1 MRYKKQFYENAFNI
15 ISVELPS
22 IEGLL
27 KETQFRH
34 SALKSE
40 KNNLRREMLG
50 IKSGD
55 FRRKNAKKGEL
66 SYPKFFSNFRVLYLG
81 PCLEKD

>member
-40 KNNLRREMLG
+40 KKKLRREIFG
-50 IKSGD
+50 IKWRFSSEK
-55 FRRKNAKKGEL
+55 RQKGGL
-66 SYPKFFSNFRVLYLG
+66 SYSIFFLI
-81 PCLEKD
+81 LEHCI